1 MKQTIVLLAR
11 FLVLILVLS
20 RMISSPGAAD
30 EAVTAPLFRDFMG
43 LNVHTVQFKPDL
55 YRPICRL
62 LRNYHGLDWDIGD
75 ETHYAPRFPFA
86 RNRVNWEQLYGD
98 WVKAGYAVNVCLIF
112 DNFPAKEWKDPAR
125 DAFAYGLTFARFFG
139 PSGTQGLAESIEIG
153 NEPGLY
159 DDAAYRVIFENMARG
174 VRQGD
179 PKLKI
184 APCALT
190 TGKSHRYAKSVACVQ
205 GLESLYDIVNMHTY
219 AMAEEYPTW
228 RRSYPED
235 PNIPY
240 LKDVRAMMDWRDAH
254 AKGKALWVTEFGWD
268 ASTKPAPKTG
278 DFARWVGSTE
288 TQQAQYLVRSFLV
301 FAEMGVDR
309 AYLFWFNDQDEPQLH
324 GSSGITRN
332 YQPKPAFY
340 AVAHLYRTLG
350 DYRFSRAVTK
360 KTGDLYVYEF
370 AHGTDTKARIWVVWS
385 PTGSGREA
393 AVSLPA
399 PPGTI
404 QKAERMPLR
413 EGAAEAVPWQS
424 SAGNTLRL
432 MVGESPVYL
441 WFRMP

>member
-1 MKQTIVLLAR
+1 
-11 FLVLILVLS
+11 
-20 RMISSPGAAD
+20 
-30 EAVTAPLFRDFMG
+30 VT
-43 LNVHTVQFKPDL
+43 
-55 YRPICRL
+55 
-62 LRNYHGLDWDIGD
+62 
-75 ETHYAPRFPFA
+75 
-86 RNRVNWEQLYGD
+86 
-98 WVKAGYAVNVCLIF
+98 
-112 DNFPAKEWKDPAR
+112 
-125 DAFAYGLTFARFFG
+125 
-139 PSGTQGLAESIEIG
+139 
-153 NEPGLY
+153 
-159 DDAAYRVIFENMARG
+159 
-174 VRQGD
+174 
-179 PKLKI
+179 
-184 APCALT
+184 
-190 TGKSHRYAKSVACVQ
+190 CVQ

-278 DFARWVGSTE
+278 DFSKWVGSTE

-350 DYRFSRAVTK
+350 EYRFSRVVTK
-360 KTGDLYVYEF
+360 RTGDLYVYEF
-370 AHGTDTKARIWVVWS
+370 AHGTDPKARVWAVWS